1 MKTFRRPQEAGFVAP
16 RGAVALVACG
26 ALAWMPGCRGD
37 GASGDAPVEASPPA
51 SVTVEAN
58 PIRDMGYRLAWQGSS
73 IISRRASVKHVDV
86 TGGLVLVHTTSNTL
100 SVLDTSTGRI
110 LWSRDMGSP
119 LKNFVGNERID
130 DERLLIASEG
140 QLFYLDARTGELLDR
155 QDLASLAST
164 DPVIAGNLVLMGT
177 ETGELLAHNMLS
189 GVKQWGYQ
197 LRGSIDARPV
207 DLGGPI
213 GVVSSTGDVLV
224 VQPGRIGESTALRRV
239 FDGATAS
246 PVGDANTI
254 YVASLD
260 QSLWAINT
268 NGGDVRW
275 RTRTSFPLTDQPT
288 LDNGVLYQAIPRRGL
303 VAFDAASG
311 DETWTLEG
319 VRGSVI
325 GAIGDD
331 PLLWDGAALHRL
343 DGGTGQVI
351 TSAPLDDVAE
361 IVVDGF
367 RDGDLYVVRSSGE
380 VLKYVRS
387 GRS

>member
-1 MKTFRRPQEAGFVAP
+1 MKTFRRRQEAGSVAP
-16 RGAVALVACG
+16 RGAVALLACA
-26 ALAWMPGCRGD
+26 ALAMMLPGCQSD
-37 GASGDAPVEASPPA
+37 GTSTGEGEESRPPSVVRVDDPV
-51 SVTVEAN
+51 
-58 PIRDMGYRLAWQGSS
+58 RDMGYRLAWKGSS
-73 IISRRASVKHVDV
+73 IIARRAGVKHVDV
-86 TGGLVLVHTTSNTL
+86 TGDLVLVHTTSNTL
-100 SVLDTSTGRI
+100 SVLETSTGRI
-110 LWSRDMGSP
+110 RWSRDMGSP

-164 DPVIAGNLVLMGT
+164 DPIIVGPLVLMGT

-197 LRGSIDARPV
+197 LKGSIEARPV
-207 DLGGPI
+207 RLGELV
-213 GVVSSTGDVLV
+213 GVVGSTGDVLV
-224 VQPGRIGESTALRRV
+224 VRPGRIGESTALRRV

-246 PVGDANTI
+246 PVGDASTI

-268 NGGDVRW
+268 DGGDVRW
-275 RTRTSFPLTDQPT
+275 RTRTAFPLTDQPT
-288 LDNGVLYQAIPRRGL
+288 LDNGVLYQAVPRRGL
-303 VAFDAASG
+303 IAFDATSG
-311 DETWTLEG
+311 EENWTLEG

-331 PLLWDGAALHRL
+331 PMLWDGQTLHRL
-343 DGGTGQVI
+343 DAGTGQVL
-351 TSAPLDDVAE
+351 TSAPFDNVAE

-367 RDGDLYVVRSSGE
+367 RDGDMYVVLNNGE
-380 VLKYVRS
+380 VHKYVRS